1 MTLPIA
7 NTPPKQ
13 DRPMTEQELDWLAEH
28 IVRDRFLPCPPPD
41 RIFVG
46 DGAFLPIGA
55 EFLKWFVRLGG
66 LAPYERV
73 LDLGCGI
80 GRMAVPLTQYLE
92 AGSYD
97 GVDIV
102 SEGIAW
108 CTQNITSRYENF
120 RFHRL
125 DLAHA
130 IYNPGGQQATKNLRL
145 PFKDAA
151 FDFVFMT
158 SVVPHLHAD
167 EVRAYAREVR
177 RVMAPDA
184 RFLVTTFMLNGPA
197 REGLRAKQG
206 AYPFDGAAPDPEL
219 HADPANPL
227 AAVAF
232 DEDFLLALFLEVG
245 LRRQR
250 PPVYGRW
257 SGRATPGP
265 SFQDINVLRIDPS
278 IHFNAASGGK

>member
-1 MTLPIA
+1 
-7 NTPPKQ
+7 
-13 DRPMTEQELDWLAEH
+13 MTEQELDWLAEH

-102 SEGIAW
+102 SEGISW

-130 IYNPGGQQATKNLRL
+130 IYNPSGKQATKDLRL

-167 EVRAYAREVR
+167 ERHLRQCLYGGQAQRLGQHCRSCYGIGSDDHDFRGTGQPAASRVRTGEC
-177 RVMAPDA
+177 DA
-184 RFLVTTFMLNGPA
+184 I
-197 REGLRAKQG
+197 
-206 AYPFDGAAPDPEL
+206 
-219 HADPANPL
+219 
-227 AAVAF
+227 
-232 DEDFLLALFLEVG
+232 
-245 LRRQR
+245 RRQR
-250 PPVYGRW
+250 C
-257 SGRATPGP
+257 
-265 SFQDINVLRIDPS
+265 LRRR
-278 IHFNAASGGK
+278 